1 MWFHLFTGNH
11 CPLGRKTLFDM
22 MEWLTAGLTDLNHKV
37 TVGDTIAPSAMNV
50 IWENFHD
57 SDERLFSEQRFKFGL
72 IATEVPTGHT
82 FNWLEYDPW
91 LTRRRSFEKIAPRA
105 EFIWS
110 MVKEPVEDYK
120 KWAPAA
126 FLELGFS
133 EKLVDPA
140 FDEEP
145 QFDFGFYG
153 LNVTPHR
160 REMLERL
167 KDRCAIAMP
176 DRFLLG
182 RELNKFIA
190 SAKVGICLKHL
201 PDWPVASPVRLS
213 RYLHSKRGIAAEYAP
228 LPTGPSA
235 FVPMARKDQDF
246 AEFCLEVLH
255 GPWKRQAEEA
265 YERFRAAMPTKTVRS
280 TRRLE

>member
-11 CPLGRKTLFDM
+11 CPLGRRTLFDM

-57 SDERLFSEQRFKFGL
+57 SDERLFSEHRFKFGL
-72 IATEVPTGHT
+72 IATEVPTGQT

-140 FDEEP
+140 FGWNLS
-145 QFDFGFYG
+145 Q
-153 LNVTPHR
+153 
-160 REMLERL
+160 
-167 KDRCAIAMP
+167 
-176 DRFLLG
+176 
-182 RELNKFIA
+182 A
-190 SAKVGICLKHL
+190 SAGLACRFAGSAQVHFSFI
-201 PDWPVASPVRLS
+201 PS
-213 RYLHSKRGIAAEYAP
+213 AP
-228 LPTGPSA
+228 LPPNTRRCQPAPAPSFRWRERTRTSPNFALRSCTDPGSAKQRRLSSA
-235 FVPMARKDQDF
+235 FV
-246 AEFCLEVLH
+246 
-255 GPWKRQAEEA
+255 
-265 YERFRAAMPTKTVRS
+265 
-280 TRRLE
+280 RRCR